1 MRSDR
6 SQAYKMPIEF
16 SARTRS
22 KNIKTLKTQP
32 LDVLVI
38 GGGIVGAG
46 VIRDLSLNGS
56 IKAGLIEQGDFANG
70 TSSATSQL
78 IHGGFRYLLKRDID
92 LVKQSRKERE
102 ILRRIAP
109 NLVKPIP
116 LALLCYKGDPYPLAG
131 MQLAAHYYNCLSKID
146 KSEKSTAIRDP
157 QKIQHLLGSID
168 TSTLKGC
175 VLLWDSTVDDA
186 RLTLATL
193 KDAHQHGA
201 VITNYVRFLNF
212 VNQPDGVD
220 NGNRMYRITAEDVIA
235 GQRFEISARKI
246 VSATGPWSDHIWR
259 KDSSYDGIPRLVT
272 KNAKGIHI
280 VLPRCGKGNNS
291 GTHGLVTFTRSERQ
305 HDSKPR
311 VIFILPGAHNTS
323 IVGTT
328 ETTPEEDPSLVRPS
342 ADEVAYLLSETQR
355 IFPKQ
360 TLNSDAIIA
369 AYAGTRPLIA
379 AKQHR
384 RGFAKSDFIS
394 REHLITES
402 PSGVMYLY
410 GGKLTTHR
418 QIAEETV
425 NRLAPS
431 LNVPRHCKTDMRP
444 LPNAAG
450 EVSNTDQNQELQSNL
465 DMERLIKRYGEGYRA
480 IQDFISKDATL
491 VEPITPSLPFTKAEL
506 LYACWGEM
514 AMTLDD
520 ILWRRTRI
528 GWTLG
533 QGLDIA
539 SQIAQFLGE
548 KNNWNQAKI
557 TAEVEAYHEH
567 IRWLNFNL

>member
-1 MRSDR
+1 
-6 SQAYKMPIEF
+6 MPTEF
-16 SARTRS
+16 SALTRS
-22 KNIKTLKTQP
+22 KNIKILKTQL

-46 VIRDLSLNGS
+46 VIRDLALNGG
-56 IKAGLIEQGDFANG
+56 IKAGLIEQGDFASG

-78 IHGGFRYLLKRDID
+78 IHGGFRYLLKHDID
-92 LVKQSRKERE
+92 LVKKSRKERE

-131 MQLAAHYYNCLSKID
+131 MQLAAHYYNCLSKVD
-146 KSEKSTAIRDP
+146 KSEKSSAIRDP

-175 VLLWDSTVDDA
+175 VVLWDSTVDDA

-201 VITNYVRFLNF
+201 VITNYVRFLDF
-212 VNQPDGVD
+212 VNQPDTVD
-220 NGNRMYRITAEDVIA
+220 NGNRPYKITAEDVIS

-246 VSATGPWSDHIWR
+246 VSATGPWSDHVWR
-259 KDSSYDGIPRLVT
+259 KDPSYDGSPRLVM

-280 VLPRCGKGNNS
+280 VLPRCGKTDDS
-291 GTHGLVTFTRSERQ
+291 RTHGLVAMTRAERQ
-305 HDSKPR
+305 NGGKPR

-328 ETTPEEDPSLVRPS
+328 ETTPEEEPSSVRPS

-355 IFPKQ
+355 IFPEKP
-360 TLNSDAIIA
+360 LNNDAIIA
-369 AYAGTRPLIA
+369 VYAGTRPLIA
-379 AKQHR
+379 ANRSR
-384 RGFAKSDFIS
+384 RGFAKTDFVS

-418 QIAEETV
+418 QMAEETV

-431 LNVPRHCKTDMRP
+431 LNVPRRCKTDTRP
-444 LPNAAG
+444 LPNAVG
-450 EVSNTDQNQELQSNL
+450 KVSSTDQNDESQLNS
-465 DMERLIKRYGEGYRA
+465 DPERLIRRYGEGYRA
-480 IQDFISKDATL
+480 IRDFISEDATL
-491 VEPITPSLPFTKAEL
+491 AEPITPSLPFTKAEL

-514 AMTLDD
+514 AMTLNDL
-520 ILWRRTRI
+520 LWRRTRI
-528 GWTLG
+528 GWTPG

-539 SQIAQFLGE
+539 FQIAQFLGE
-548 KNNWNQAKI
+548 KYNWDQARI
-557 TAEVEAYHEH
+557 TAEVETYREH

>member
-1 MRSDR
+1 
-6 SQAYKMPIEF
+6 MPIEF
-16 SARTRS
+16 SPQTRS

-32 LDVLVI
+32 LDVLII

-46 VIRDLSLNGS
+46 VIRDLALNGG
-56 IKAGLIEQGDFANG
+56 IKAGLIEQGDFASG

-92 LVKQSRKERE
+92 LIKQARKERE
-102 ILRRIAP
+102 ILQHIAP

-116 LALLCYKGDPYPLAG
+116 LALLCYKSDPYPLTG
-131 MQLAAHYYNCLSKID
+131 IQLAAHYYNRLTKTD
-146 KSEKSTAIRDP
+146 KTEKPTTIRDS
-157 QKIQHLLGSID
+157 QKIQHLLGPIA

-175 VLLWDSTVDDA
+175 VIIWDSTADDA

-193 KDAHQHGA
+193 KDAHRHGA
-201 VITNYVRFLNF
+201 VITNYVRFLDF
-212 VNQPDGVD
+212 VNQPDTVD
-220 NGNRMYRITAEDVIA
+220 NGNRMYRVNAEDVIS

-246 VSATGPWSDHIWR
+246 VSATGPWSDHVWR
-259 KDSSYDGIPRLVT
+259 KDPSYDGTPRLVT
-272 KNAKGIHI
+272 KNAKGIHL
-280 VLPRCGKGNNS
+280 VLPRCGKEHTFGAYGLAIS
-291 GTHGLVTFTRSERQ
+291 TQAEKRHGG
-305 HDSKPR
+305 KPR
-311 VIFILPGAHNTS
+311 GIFILPGPHNTS

-328 ETTPEEDPSLVRPS
+328 ETTPEEELSSVRPS
-342 ADEVAYLLSETQR
+342 SDEVAYLLSETQR
-355 IFPKQ
+355 IFPEKS
-360 TLNSDAIIA
+360 LNNDAIVA

-379 AKQHR
+379 ANQHR

-418 QIAEETV
+418 QMAEETV
-425 NRLAPS
+425 NCLAPF
-431 LNVPRHCKTDMRP
+431 LNVPRHCQTDTCP
-444 LPNAAG
+444 LPNG
-450 EVSNTDQNQELQSNL
+450 VGDVSNTDQNQALQSNF
-465 DMERLIKRYGEGYRA
+465 DTERLIKRYGEGYRA
-480 IQDFISKDATL
+480 IQDFISEDATL
-491 VEPITPSLPFTKAEL
+491 AEPITPSLPFTKAEL

-528 GWTLG
+528 GWTPR

-539 SQIAQFLGE
+539 LQIAQFLGE
-548 KNNWNQAKI
+548 KNNWNQARI
-557 TAEVEAYHEH
+557 AAEVETYRAH

>member
-1 MRSDR
+1 MS
-6 SQAYKMPIEF
+6 IEF
-16 SARTRS
+16 SDRTRS

-46 VIRDLSLNGS
+46 VMRDLALNGG

-78 IHGGFRYLLKRDID
+78 IHGGFRYLLKRDTD
-92 LVKQSRKERE
+92 LVKQARKERE

-131 MQLAAHYYNCLSKID
+131 MQLAAHYYNRLSKID
-146 KSEKSTAIRDP
+146 ESEKSTAIRDAE
-157 QKIQHLLGSID
+157 KIQHLLGPID

-175 VLLWDSTVDDA
+175 VVLWDSTVDDV

-212 VNQPDGVD
+212 VNQPNTVD
-220 NGNRMYRITAEDVIA
+220 NGNRMYRITAEDVIS
-235 GQRFEISARKI
+235 GQRFEIAARKI
-246 VSATGPWSDHIWR
+246 VSATGPWSDHVWR
-259 KDSSYDGIPRLVT
+259 KDPSYDGTPRLVT

-280 VLPRCGKGNNS
+280 LLPRCGKAGDS
-291 GTHGLVTFTRSERQ
+291 ERYGLVTFTRSEKQ
-305 HDSKPR
+305 HGGKPR

-328 ETTPEEDPSLVRPS
+328 ETTPEEELSSVRPS

-355 IFPKQ
+355 IFPEK
-360 TLNSDAIIA
+360 TLNKDAIVA

-379 AKQHR
+379 ANQHR
-384 RGFAKSDFIS
+384 GPRPLLGRVRRFEKSNFIS

-418 QIAEETV
+418 HMAEETV
-425 NRLAPS
+425 NYLADA
-431 LNVPRHCKTDMRP
+431 LNVPRHCKTDIRP
-444 LPNAAG
+444 LPNAVG
-450 EVSNTDQNQELQSNL
+450 EVPNTDQNQNLQSNF
-465 DMERLIKRYGEGYRA
+465 DTERLIKRYGEGYRA
-480 IQDFISKDATL
+480 IQDFIGADPTL
-491 VEPITPSLPFTKAEL
+491 AEPITPFLPFTKAEL

-539 SQIAQFLGE
+539 CQIAQFLGE
-548 KNNWNQAKI
+548 KNNWDQAKI
-557 TAEVEAYHEH
+557 TTEVETYREH
-567 IRWLNFNL
+567 IRWLNSNL

>member
-1 MRSDR
+1 
-6 SQAYKMPIEF
+6 MPTEF

-22 KNIKTLKTQP
+22 KNIKILKSQL

-46 VIRDLSLNGS
+46 VIRDLALNGG
-56 IKAGLIEQGDFANG
+56 IKAGLIEQSDFASG

-92 LVKQSRKERE
+92 LVKKSRQERE
-102 ILRRIAP
+102 TLRRIAP

-116 LALLCYKGDPYPLAG
+116 LALLCYKGDPYPLTG
-131 MQLAAHYYNCLSKID
+131 MQLFAHYYNRLSKVD
-146 KSEKSTAIRDP
+146 KAEKSIAIRDS

-175 VLLWDSTVDDA
+175 VVLWDSTVDDA

-193 KDAHQHGA
+193 KDAHRHGA
-201 VITNYVRFLNF
+201 IISNYVRFLDF
-212 VNQPDGVD
+212 VNPSDTG
-220 NGNRMYRITAEDVIA
+220 NSGNRTYKIAAEDVTS

-246 VSATGPWSDHIWR
+246 VSATGPWSDHVWR
-259 KDSSYDGIPRLVT
+259 KDPSYDGVPRLAT

-280 VLPRCGKGNNS
+280 ILPRCGKEDDS
-291 GTHGLVTFTRSERQ
+291 GMYGLITFTRSEKQ
-305 HDSKPR
+305 HGGKSR

-328 ETTPEEDPSLVRPS
+328 ETTPEEELSSVRPS

-355 IFPKQ
+355 IFPEK
-360 TLNSDAIIA
+360 TLNNNTIIG

-379 AKQHR
+379 ANRHR
-384 RGFAKSDFIS
+384 RGFAKTNFVS

-418 QIAEETV
+418 QMAEETV
-425 NRLAPS
+425 NLLAQS
-431 LNVPRHCKTDMRP
+431 VNVRRHCKTDIQP
-444 LPNAAG
+444 LPNAVG
-450 EVSNTDQNQELQSNL
+450 EVSSTGQNHDLQSNTNK
-465 DMERLIKRYGEGYRA
+465 ERLIKRYGEGHRA
-480 IQDFISKDATL
+480 IRDFISEDPTL
-491 VEPITPSLPFTKAEL
+491 AEPITPSLPFIKAEL

-520 ILWRRTRI
+520 LLWRRTRI
-528 GWTLG
+528 GWTPG
-533 QGLDIA
+533 QGLDLA
-539 SQIAQFLGE
+539 PQIAQFLGE
-548 KNNWNQAKI
+548 KNNWDQARI
-557 TAEVEAYHEH
+557 TAEVETYRER
-567 IRWLNFNL
+567 IRWLNSNL

>member
-1 MRSDR
+1 
-6 SQAYKMPIEF
+6 MPTEF

-22 KNIKTLKTQP
+22 KNIKILKSQL

-46 VIRDLSLNGS
+46 VIRDLALNGG
-56 IKAGLIEQGDFANG
+56 IKAGLIEQSDFASG
-70 TSSATSQL
+70 TSSTTSQL

-92 LVKQSRKERE
+92 LVKKSRQERE
-102 ILRRIAP
+102 TLRRIAP

-116 LALLCYKGDPYPLAG
+116 LALLCYKGDPYPLTG
-131 MQLAAHYYNCLSKID
+131 MQLFAHYYNRLSKVD
-146 KSEKSTAIRDP
+146 KAEKSIAIRDS

-175 VLLWDSTVDDA
+175 VVLWDSTVDDA

-193 KDAHQHGA
+193 KDAHRHGA
-201 VITNYVRFLNF
+201 IISNYVRFLDF
-212 VNQPDGVD
+212 VNPPDTG
-220 NGNRMYRITAEDVIA
+220 NSGNRTYKIAAEDVTS

-246 VSATGPWSDHIWR
+246 VSATGPWSDHVWR
-259 KDSSYDGIPRLVT
+259 KDPSYDGVPRLTT

-280 VLPRCGKGNNS
+280 ILPRCGKEDDS
-291 GTHGLVTFTRSERQ
+291 GMYGLITFTRSERQ
-305 HDSKPR
+305 HGGKSR

-328 ETTPEEDPSLVRPS
+328 ETTPEEELSSVRPS

-355 IFPKQ
+355 IFPEK
-360 TLNSDAIIA
+360 TLNNNIIIG

-379 AKQHR
+379 ANQHR
-384 RGFAKSDFIS
+384 RGFAKTDFVS

-418 QIAEETV
+418 QMAEETV
-425 NRLAPS
+425 NLLAQS
-431 LNVPRHCKTDMRP
+431 VNVRRHCKTDIQP
-444 LPNAAG
+444 LPNAVG
-450 EVSNTDQNQELQSNL
+450 EVSSTGQNHDLQSNTNK
-465 DMERLIKRYGEGYRA
+465 ERLIKRYGEGHRA
-480 IQDFISKDATL
+480 IRDFISEDPTL
-491 VEPITPSLPFTKAEL
+491 AEPITPSLPFTKAEL

-520 ILWRRTRI
+520 LLWRRTRI
-528 GWTLG
+528 GWTPG
-533 QGLDIA
+533 QGLELA
-539 SQIAQFLGE
+539 PQIAQFLGE
-548 KNNWNQAKI
+548 KNNWDQARI
-557 TAEVEAYHEH
+557 MAEVETYRER
-567 IRWLNFNL
+567 IRWLNSNL

>member
-1 MRSDR
+1 
-6 SQAYKMPIEF
+6 MPTEF

-22 KNIKTLKTQP
+22 ENIKILKSQL

-46 VIRDLSLNGS
+46 VIRDLALNGG
-56 IKAGLIEQGDFANG
+56 IKAGLIEQSDFASG

-92 LVKQSRKERE
+92 LVKKSRQERE
-102 ILRRIAP
+102 TLRRIAP

-116 LALLCYKGDPYPLAG
+116 LALLCYKGDPYPLTG
-131 MQLAAHYYNCLSKID
+131 MQLFAHYYNRLSKID
-146 KSEKSTAIRDP
+146 KAEKSIAIRDS

-175 VLLWDSTVDDA
+175 VVLWDSTVDDA

-193 KDAHQHGA
+193 KDAHRHGA
-201 VITNYVRFLNF
+201 VISNYVRFLDF
-212 VNQPDGVD
+212 VNPSDTG
-220 NGNRMYRITAEDVIA
+220 NSGNRTYKITAEDVTS

-246 VSATGPWSDHIWR
+246 VSATGPWSDHVWR
-259 KDSSYDGIPRLVT
+259 KDPSYDGVPRLVT

-280 VLPRCGKGNNS
+280 VLPRCGKEDDS
-291 GTHGLVTFTRSERQ
+291 RMYGLITFTRSEKQ
-305 HDSKPR
+305 HGGKSR

-323 IVGTT
+323 IIGTT
-328 ETTPEEDPSLVRPS
+328 ETTSEEELSSVRPS

-355 IFPKQ
+355 IFPEK
-360 TLNSDAIIA
+360 TLNNNIIIG

-379 AKQHR
+379 VNRQR
-384 RGFAKSDFIS
+384 RGFVKTDFVS

-418 QIAEETV
+418 QMAEETV
-425 NRLAPS
+425 NLLAQS
-431 LNVPRHCKTDMRP
+431 VNVQRHCKTDIQP
-444 LPNAAG
+444 LPNAVG
-450 EVSNTDQNQELQSNL
+450 EVSSTDQNYDLQSNTNK
-465 DMERLIKRYGEGYRA
+465 ERLIKRYGEGYRA
-480 IQDFISKDATL
+480 IRDFISEDPTL
-491 VEPITPSLPFTKAEL
+491 AEPITPSLPFTKAEI

-520 ILWRRTRI
+520 LLWRRTRI
-528 GWTLG
+528 GWTPG
-533 QGLDIA
+533 QGLDLA
-539 SQIAQFLGE
+539 PQIAQFLGE
-548 KNNWNQAKI
+548 KNNWDQARI
-557 TAEVEAYHEH
+557 TAEVETYRER
-567 IRWLNFNL
+567 IRWLNSNL

>member
-1 MRSDR
+1 
-6 SQAYKMPIEF
+6 MPIEF
-16 SARTRS
+16 SARTRF

-46 VIRDLSLNGS
+46 VIRDLALNGG
-56 IKAGLIEQGDFANG
+56 IKAGLIEQGDFASG

-78 IHGGFRYLLKRDID
+78 IHGGFRYLLKRDVD
-92 LVKQSRKERE
+92 LVKQARKERE

-116 LALLCYKGDPYPLAG
+116 LALLCYKGDPYPLIG
-131 MQLAAHYYNCLSKID
+131 MQLAAHYYNCLSKTD
-146 KSEKSTAIRDP
+146 KAEKPTAIRDP
-157 QKIQHLLGSID
+157 QKIKHLLGPIS

-175 VLLWDSTVDDA
+175 VVIWDSTVDDA

-193 KDAHQHGA
+193 KDAHRHGA
-201 VITNYVRFLNF
+201 VITNYVRFLDF
-212 VNQPDGVD
+212 VNQPDTVD
-220 NGNRMYRITAEDVIA
+220 NGKRMYRINAEDVIS

-246 VSATGPWSDHIWR
+246 VSATGPWSDHVWR
-259 KDSSYDGIPRLVT
+259 KDPSYDGTPRLVT
-272 KNAKGIHI
+272 KNAKGIHLI
-280 VLPRCGKGNNS
+280 LPRCGKEHDS
-291 GTHGLVTFTRSERQ
+291 EAYGLVITTRAERQ
-305 HDSKPR
+305 HGGKPR
-311 VIFILPGAHNTS
+311 VIFIFPGAHNTS

-328 ETTPEEDPSLVRPS
+328 ETTPEEELSSVRPS
-342 ADEVAYLLSETQR
+342 SDEAAYLLSETQR
-355 IFPKQ
+355 IFPEKS
-360 TLNSDAIIA
+360 LNNDAIVA

-379 AKQHR
+379 ANQHR

-418 QIAEETV
+418 QMAEETV
-425 NRLAPS
+425 NCLAPF
-431 LNVPRHCKTDMRP
+431 LNVPRHCQTDTCP
-444 LPNAAG
+444 LPNG
-450 EVSNTDQNQELQSNL
+450 VGDVSNTDQNQALQSNL
-465 DMERLIKRYGEGYRA
+465 DTERLIKRYGDGYRA
-480 IQDFISKDATL
+480 IQDFISEDATL
-491 VEPITPSLPFTKAEL
+491 AEPITPSLPFTKAEL

-528 GWTLG
+528 GWTPR

-539 SQIAQFLGE
+539 LQIAQFLGE
-548 KNNWNQAKI
+548 KNNWNHARI
-557 TAEVEAYHEH
+557 AAEVEAYREH